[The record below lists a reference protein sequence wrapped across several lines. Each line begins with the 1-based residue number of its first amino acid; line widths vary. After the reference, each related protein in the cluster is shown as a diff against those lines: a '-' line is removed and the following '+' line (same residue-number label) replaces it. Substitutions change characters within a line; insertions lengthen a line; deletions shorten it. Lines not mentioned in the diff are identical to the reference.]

1 MAIIIKK
8 AAGESDQSVLN
19 KFKRITLDDPSL
31 ERVREREMEGYKK
44 PSAVRNIKNRVWAKE
59 RRRLRRQARRLRGDR
74 KF

>member
-8 AAGESDQSVLN
+8 GAGESDQSVLN
-19 KFKRITLDDPSL
+19 KFKRITLDDPAL
-31 ERVREREMEGYKK
+31 EKVREREMEGYKK
-44 PSAVRNIKNRVWAKE
+44 PSAVKNVKNRVWAKE